1 MSRRSWSS
9 YSMVHWWDF
18 CRSRIPYWY
27 ASIRP
32 TAEQQCGSE
41 RTCGVWS
48 IYGKSFLILL
58 HNRPAT
64 QANSAF
70 HPSGVSKW
78 GPASAGNAKAGM
90 VHSVSGWTRG
100 VQVKLWDPLRM
111 HAIPEHLRGVFMTRQ
126 IHIYLYVYLYLLTGL
141 SSLSVWMYSLRHSRI
156 QIIRWNNMRNENIVG
171 FCSNFLNFV
180 CVPNNTIRWIYF
192 SSFCMRITLFN
203 KYHRWR
209 GGAIGTASDLWLMCH
224 GFESCL
230 GTADLF
236 LLYKCYICVYVKRP
250 PFRNSA
256 FVSSLYI
263 CYRNVDPPIW
273 YDTDVKLFE
282 IQRVWWVWIM
292 TSQQRWADWL
302 IEDWLMD
309 SMIGYLFVGQMIH
322 WLIDQLIEWWI
333 ICLTLISQLID
344 AQMY

>member
-1 MSRRSWSS
+1 
-9 YSMVHWWDF
+9 
-18 CRSRIPYWY
+18 
-27 ASIRP
+27 
-32 TAEQQCGSE
+32 
-41 RTCGVWS
+41 
-48 IYGKSFLILL
+48 
-58 HNRPAT
+58 
-64 QANSAF
+64 
-70 HPSGVSKW
+70 
-78 GPASAGNAKAGM
+78 
-90 VHSVSGWTRG
+90 
-100 VQVKLWDPLRM
+100 
-111 HAIPEHLRGVFMTRQ
+111 
-126 IHIYLYVYLYLLTGL
+126 
-141 SSLSVWMYSLRHSRI
+141 
-156 QIIRWNNMRNENIVG
+156 
-171 FCSNFLNFV
+171 
-180 CVPNNTIRWIYF
+180 
-192 SSFCMRITLFN
+192 
-203 KYHRWR
+203 
-209 GGAIGTASDLWLMCH
+209 
-224 GFESCL
+224 
-230 GTADLF
+230 LF